1 MERFVAFLLENF
13 AGSLPLWLSPQQVK
27 VIPVSTA
34 FDDYAKEV
42 TDKLRRRGISAEPD
56 LRNEK
61 LGYKIRE
68 AQLEKLPYMFVVGEN
83 EMNAQTVSIR
93 KRGEGD
99 IGAKPL
105 QEVIELLAQEI
116 ADRVIS

>member
-27 VIPVSTA
+27 IIPVSSA
-34 FDDYAKEV
+34 FDEYAKEV
-42 TDKLRRRGISAEPD
+42 EAKLLKSGIRAEVD

-61 LGYKIRE
+61 MGYKIRE

-83 EMNAQTVSIR
+83 EMNAGSVSIR

-99 IGAKPL
+99 IGARAL
-105 QEVIELLAQEI
+105 EEAIDSLAQEI
-116 ADRVIS
+116 AGRVI

>member
-1 MERFVAFLLENF
+1 M
-13 AGSLPLWLSPQQVK
+13 
-27 VIPVSTA
+27 
-34 FDDYAKEV
+34 
-42 TDKLRRRGISAEPD
+42 D

-83 EMNAQTVSIR
+83 EMNAGTVSIR

-105 QEVIELLAQEI
+105 EEVIEMLSKEI
-116 ADRVIS
+116 SGRVI

>member
-1 MERFVAFLLENF
+1 
-13 AGSLPLWLSPQQVK
+13 LPLWLSPVQAK

-34 FDDYAKEV
+34 YEDYARQVAEQ
-42 TDKLRRRGISAEPD
+42 LQEAGIRVESD

-68 AQLEKLPYMFVVGEN
+68 AQLEKAPYMLVVGEN
-83 EMNAQTVSIR
+83 EMQSASVSIR

-99 IGAKPL
+99 IGAKPVSELILYL
-105 QEVIELLAQEI
+105 QEQI
-116 ADRVIS
+116 ATKQ